1 MSSFAGAAMRGAGV
15 FSAPPALGPDL
26 QVRRSRRWRVF
37 GAVFIACSVLGLIYD
52 FSRPAEYRAEARVQ
66 ITPAASLPPVSS
78 SQQPSNAAPPP
89 APGLADEVQRL
100 TGRPLIER
108 VRDQLHRAG
117 VEMDGLE
124 SADAI
129 QRILSAEAVAD
140 SRIVEL
146 SAVGRHPDALARL
159 VNGLI
164 GVYRDEIAEQFQ
176 KTAAQT
182 LTQSREE
189 LDRLSA
195 RIAEKR
201 AAVEAFQAQHN
212 IVSAN
217 HQENALLSGVKD
229 MSTSLNVAND
239 RVVAAEARLR
249 SLRES
254 AAAGKSIE
262 RARDNPTLASIEQ
275 RASQTREALRDMER
289 NYTADY
295 MAIDPN
301 ARALRARLA
310 ELEAQLKAQRSASR
324 DASIAEAQEELA
336 TAQEAANRLRQ
347 QMAGARGVVQSFAI
361 RVSEYKAMQDEL
373 DQLEALHRS
382 SLERLV
388 KLEASER
395 ARMPSLSVIEWA
407 STPHDTWRPRYA
419 RDAAI
424 VLAAALL
431 AALFAV
437 WLVDYL
443 QSRGPQPAVV
453 VSPVWLGGGASAVQI
468 GPNAQP
474 PQLQA
479 ARPDLLPAPLALPRE
494 LSDSES
500 SALLAAASGASR
512 VALRCL
518 FAGVDPSELLIL
530 RAGDVDLEQAALRVG
545 GASQRRI
552 GLTAD
557 ALADLRS
564 EAPDQPLLRNAA
576 GAPLDRAALDSLLLC
591 LAHDAGVQAPAE
603 VTADALRHSYLSH
616 LARQGVRFSDL
627 ALRVGA
633 VPAER
638 LAAYSAMAP
647 TGQRL
652 AAEQVDWFYPPV
664 H

>member
-1 MSSFAGAAMRGAGV
+1 MRGAGV
-15 FSAPPALGPDL
+15 FSAPPAIDPDL
-26 QVRRSRRWRVF
+26 QARRLRRWRVF
-37 GAVFIACSVLGLIYD
+37 GAVFIACSLVGLIYD
-52 FSRPAEYRAEARVQ
+52 YSRPAEYRAQARVQ
-66 ITPAASLPPVSS
+66 ITPAAGLPPASS
-78 SQQPSNAAPPP
+78 SLQQAGNAAPPP
-89 APGLADEVQRL
+89 AQGLADEVQRL

-108 VRDQLHRAG
+108 VRDQLRNAG
-117 VEMDGLE
+117 VDLE
-124 SADAI
+124 GFESVEAI
-129 QRILSAEAVAD
+129 QHILSAEALAD

-146 SAVGRHPDALARL
+146 SAVGRHPDTLSRI

-164 GVYRDEIAEQFQ
+164 AVYRDEIADQFQ
-176 KTAAQT
+176 KSAALT

-201 AAVEAFQAQHN
+201 AEVEAFQAQHN
-212 IVSAN
+212 VVSAN

-347 QMAGARGVVQSFAI
+347 QMVGARGAVQSFAL

-382 SLERLV
+382 SLERMV

-395 ARMPSLSVIEWA
+395 ARMPSLAVIEWA
-407 STPHDTWRPRYA
+407 SAPHDVWRPHYA

-424 VLAAALL
+424 TLAVALL
-431 AALFAV
+431 AALFMV

-443 QSRGPQPAVV
+443 QARGSQPAVV
-453 VSPVWLGGGASAVQI
+453 VSPVWLGGGNASALQI
-468 GPNAQP
+468 APNAQM
-474 PQLQA
+474 PQLSA
-479 ARPDLLPAPLALPRE
+479 ARSDLLPAPVVLPRE
-494 LSDSES
+494 LSDSEAG
-500 SALLAAASGASR
+500 ALLAAASGASR

-518 FAGVDPSELLIL
+518 FAGVAPDELLAL
-530 RAGDVDLEQAALRVG
+530 RASDVDAERAELRIG
-545 GASQRRI
+545 GASARQVA
-552 GLTAD
+552 LTAE
-557 ALADLRS
+557 ALADLRA
-564 EAPDQPLLRNAA
+564 EEPDAPLLRAA
-576 GAPLDRAALDSLLLC
+576 GGRAVDREALDSLLLC

-603 VTADALRHSYLSH
+603 VSADALRHSYIAH
-616 LARQGVRFSDL
+616 LARQGVRFGDL
-627 ALRVGA
+627 AQRVGSL
-633 VPAER
+633 PAER

-647 TGQRL
+647 AGARL
-652 AAEQVDWFYPPV
+652 TTEQVDWSFPAQ